1 MAARRTLNNFG
12 RQRAA
17 VPTVIGRCKV
27 YGDPI
32 RTGDDTVWLA
42 EPVGLSHRE
51 CKQRADAA
59 AVLEDGAP

>member
-1 MAARRTLNNFG
+1 MGAKSLNNLG

-32 RTGDDTVWLA
+32 RTGDDTVWLTD
-42 EPVGLSHRE
+42 PMGLSHRE
-51 CKQRADAA
+51 CKAKADELAQMKG
-59 AVLEDGAP
+59 GA